1 MNENEQNINRLE
13 RRLKKWDLIIKT
25 FGTLIIAVIGG
36 SITLIG
42 YKMESSRTASAE
54 HDKVIMA
61 IRDSWVKQKELD
73 LNVGIKMFET
83 LITQFL
89 QKSTA
94 QEGSEA
100 KTQQL
105 LLLRLI
111 SFNFQDTPINL
122 RPLYEQLDRQLIN
135 KEQKEKLREIA
146 MEVAQRQAFRMTF
159 QNGWQ
164 SGKVSVKKDDSID
177 LAELPY
183 KIKVKDLTK
192 DRLKVELISLGNHDQ
207 ETPLE
212 FGVDYFDMPLVDNTK
227 LGDKRIS
234 VLQLDNDGKKATIRV
249 ITFDSY
255 LAADRFDIKEMTK
268 DYEQTNFGMSQPK
281 D

>member
-1 MNENEQNINRLE
+1 MNEKEQNVNRLE
-13 RRLKKWDLIIKT
+13 RRLKKWDLIVKT

-54 HDKVIMA
+54 HDKAIMA

-83 LITQFL
+83 LITEFL

-94 QEGSEA
+94 QRSSEA

-111 SFNFQDTPINL
+111 SLNFQDTPINL

-135 KEQKEKLREIA
+135 KEEKVKLREIA

-164 SGKVSVKKDDSID
+164 SGKKTVKKDDSID

-183 KIKVKDLTK
+183 KIKIKDLTK
-192 DRLKVELISLGNHDQ
+192 EQLRVELISLGNHDQ

-234 VLQLDNDGKKATIRV
+234 VLQLDNDGKKAIIRV

>member
-1 MNENEQNINRLE
+1 MNENEQNLNRLE
-13 RRLKKWDLIIKT
+13 RRLKKWDLIVKT

-54 HDKVIMA
+54 HDKAIMA

-83 LITQFL
+83 LITEFL

-94 QEGSEA
+94 RRSSEA

-111 SFNFQDTPINL
+111 SLNFQDTPINL

-135 KEQKEKLREIA
+135 KEEKVKLREIA

-164 SGKVSVKKDDSID
+164 SGKKTVKKDDSID
-177 LAELPY
+177 LA
-183 KIKVKDLTK
+183 
-192 DRLKVELISLGNHDQ
+192 
-207 ETPLE
+207 
-212 FGVDYFDMPLVDNTK
+212 
-227 LGDKRIS
+227 
-234 VLQLDNDGKKATIRV
+234 
-249 ITFDSY
+249 
-255 LAADRFDIKEMTK
+255 
-268 DYEQTNFGMSQPK
+268 
-281 D
+281 

>member
-25 FGTLIIAVIGG
+25 FGALIIAVIGG
-36 SITLIG
+36 FITLIG

-54 HDKVIMA
+54 HDKAITA

-73 LNVGIKMFET
+73 LNVGMKMFET

-94 QEGSEA
+94 QGSSES

-111 SFNFQDTPINL
+111 SLNFQDTPIKL
-122 RPLYEQLDRQLIN
+122 RPLYEQLDRQLVN
-135 KEQKEKLREIA
+135 KEQKVKLREIA

-164 SGKVSVKKDDSID
+164 SGKVLVKKDDSID

-183 KIKVKDLTK
+183 KIKVKELGK
-192 DRLKVELISLGNHDQ
+192 EQLRVELISLGNQDQ

-234 VLQLDNDGKKATIRV
+234 VLQLDNDGKKATIRI

>member
-1 MNENEQNINRLE
+1 MNENEQNLDRLE

-25 FGTLIIAVIGG
+25 FGALIIAVIGG
-36 SITLIG
+36 FITLIG

-73 LNVGIKMFET
+73 LSVGMKMFET

-94 QEGSEA
+94 QGGSEA
-100 KTQQL
+100 RTQQL

-111 SFNFQDTPINL
+111 SLNFQDTPINL
-122 RPLYEQLDRQLIN
+122 RPLYEQLDRQLVN
-135 KEQKEKLREIA
+135 KEQKIKLREIA

-192 DRLKVELISLGNHDQ
+192 DRLKVELVSLDNHDHD
-207 ETPLE
+207 TPLE
-212 FGVDYFDMPLVDNTK
+212 FEVDYFDMPLVNNTK

>member
-1 MNENEQNINRLE
+1 MNEKEQNVNRLE

-54 HDKVIMA
+54 HDKAIMA

-83 LITQFL
+83 LITEFL

-94 QEGSEA
+94 QRSSEA

-111 SFNFQDTPINL
+111 SLNFQDTPINL

-135 KEQKEKLREIA
+135 KEEKVKLREIA

-164 SGKVSVKKDDSID
+164 SGKKTVKKDDSID

-192 DRLKVELISLGNHDQ
+192 EQLKVELISLGNHDQ

-234 VLQLDNDGKKATIRV
+234 VLQLDNDGKKAIIRI